1 MTLEPLSSIKQN
13 ESRTTY
19 ECGPVFY
26 ITAKAASI
34 LADHTHKEAETLW
47 IVEGRGKIQV
57 GEETADFKAPCIIK
71 IPASVY
77 HKFLP
82 ETDVNF
88 IEQIHEV

>member
-1 MTLEPLSSIKQN
+1 MTIEPLKPIKQN

-26 ITAKAASI
+26 ITAKAGGV
-34 LADHTHKEAETLW
+34 LADHTHEEAETLW
-47 IVEGRGKIQV
+47 VLEGKGRIQV
-57 GEETADFKAPCIIK
+57 GEETTEFEAPCILK

-88 IEQIHEV
+88 IEQIHKA